1 MTDKELLEAVTRLK
15 SKLSYNK
22 EYYRQKYSYYFFGT
36 PANFP
41 AKVNNI
47 FSTINQLA
55 SLIFSADHLI
65 LEPRLDNSLDETEN
79 KEFIEKIVDRL
90 ANTIGEDFKNTKSD
104 DELSK
109 IILDALITKNGFG
122 KIVYNSEGFWE
133 TPKIIRLNPYNVAV
147 GYDSFNIRDLSQ
159 IIMHR
164 TFMTTREFEIRYPEA
179 SRKLKARQRKE
190 AIEQTSEDLN
200 QDLAIRLLPAT
211 PTQTGGQIPYQL
223 KPDQTGAVNR
233 QPVFDL
239 VEMVELWYY
248 NFDDDNAEHKN
259 KWVENIVVDDL
270 VLETRYHMINPFF
283 SIIVLDYATD
293 EYGYSVVSLIESI
306 QDAMEDIYEDV
317 QRARKRL
324 INPPVLISGFGVN
337 PEVKD
342 DIERAIK
349 TPGSVEIVDA
359 QGVKIDTYESKIQPQ
374 VAMEEKQTL
383 EQDAQKVLSM
393 TSIMQGVPAKN
404 VRSASYAQILSQFS
418 AAPIKKMAVK
428 IEKQIEDMFNTLAEI
443 YIQASTI
450 KYKML
455 LKGETL
461 TYNFSNLSLINWGR
475 IVIYAHSSSPI
486 IESENQALLIQM
498 TEIGIVPKEVLVE
511 ILDLPFKDR
520 IMAHIKKQEMNEQAM
535 IMADKNK
542 QTAEK
547 EQKGLKD
554 AKK

>member
-1 MTDKELLEAVTRLK
+1 MTEKELLEAVARLK

-22 EYYRQKYSYYFFGT
+22 EYLRQKFSYYYFGT
-36 PANFP
+36 ANNFP

-79 KEFIEKIVDRL
+79 REFVEKIVDRL

-164 TFMTTREFEIRYPEA
+164 TFMTSREFEIRYPDA

-223 KPDQTGAVNR
+223 KPDQTGVVNR
-233 QPVFDL
+233 QPVF
-239 VEMVELWYY
+239 EMVEIIEIWHY
-248 NFDDDNAEHKN
+248 NFDDNVEEHN
-259 KWVENIVVDDL
+259 HKWVENIVAEDL
-270 VLETRYHMINPFF
+270 ILETRYHMVNPFF
-283 SIIVLDYATD
+283 SIVALDYATD
-293 EYGYSVVSLIESI
+293 EYGYSVISLLENI
-306 QDAMEDIYEDV
+306 QDSMEDIYDDV
-317 QRARKRL
+317 QEARKRL
-324 INPPVLISGFGVN
+324 INPTVLVSGYGVN

-342 DIERAIK
+342 DITRAIH
-349 TPGSVEIVDA
+349 TSGSVEIIDA
-359 QGVKIDTYESKIQPQ
+359 TGVKVDTYQSQIQPQ
-374 VAMEEKQTL
+374 IAMEEKQIL
-383 EQDAQKVLSM
+383 EQDAQKVMSM

-418 AAPIKKMAVK
+418 AAPIKKIAIK

-443 YIQASTI
+443 YINASTV
-450 KYKML
+450 KYKTMVQQQ
-455 LKGETL
+455 TM
-461 TYNFSNLSLINWGR
+461 TFNFANLSLINWGR
-475 IVIYAHSSSPI
+475 IVIYAHSTSPI
-486 IESENQALLIQM
+486 IQEENQMLLIQLTQM
-498 TEIGIVPKEVLVE
+498 NVIPKEILIDV
-511 ILDLPFKDR
+511 LDLPFRDK
-520 IMAHIKKQEMNEQAM
+520 ILAYVKKQELEQQTQM
-535 IMADKNK
+535 MVEKNK
-542 QTAEK
+542 QEAESK
-547 EQKGLKD
+547 QKDMKN